1 MSSNL
6 GSLVTQYT
14 TILDE
19 VIEAEAKTADLTA
32 NQNLVGE
39 FVGAGIIKVAKIVM
53 DGLGDYSRASGFVE
67 GDIDL
72 SWETMQ
78 LTHDR
83 GRSFSI
89 DIMDDEERLR
99 IVTMNLMTQFV
110 RTKVVP
116 EVDATRFATL
126 AANAGNVVSAAISTS
141 ADATNAVLAAEEIIE
156 DTGVPLSECFL
167 YCTSAFKG
175 LLRKAQEYRLMPG
188 DTPNTLFEQFDDMR
202 LIPVPQ
208 NRFYTAIDLYDGTTS
223 SPTDETGGGY
233 VKHVSTGGS
242 DPAGKALNFM
252 IVHPEACAAITK
264 HETLRY
270 FAPEVN
276 QAKDAHLWQYRVYHD
291 MLVYENKAGLIYAHA
306 ALS

>member
-1 MSSNL
+1 MSNNL
-6 GSLVTQYT
+6 GSLVTKYT

-19 VIEAEAKTADLTA
+19 VVEAEAKTSDLTA

-39 FVGAGIIKVAKIVM
+39 FVGAGIIQVAKILM
-53 DGLGDYSRASGFVE
+53 DGLGDYDHSDGFAA

-72 SWETMQ
+72 SWETFQ

-89 DIMDDEERLR
+89 DTMDDEERLR
-99 IVTMNLMTQFV
+99 IVTMNLMSQFV

-116 EVDATRFATL
+116 EIDAIRFATL
-126 AANAGNVVSAAISTS
+126 AANAGNVVAQTITS
-141 ADATNAVLAAEEIIE
+141 ASDASDAVLAAEELIE

-175 LLRKAQEYRLMPG
+175 LLRKAQNYRMLPG

-208 NRFYTAIDLYDGTTS
+208 NRFYTAVTLYDGTTT
-223 SPTDETGGGY
+223 SPTDETAGGY
-233 VKHVSTGGS
+233 VKAS
-242 DPAGKALNFM
+242 AGKNLQFM

-276 QAKDAHLWQYRVYHD
+276 QAKDAHLWQYRIYHD
-291 MLVYENKAGLIYAHA
+291 LLVYSNKADLIFAC
-306 ALS
+306 SVS